1 VFGFDAQKL
10 LHHWR
15 VLVSGFLFYTHQP
28 ILSEVARGHIME
40 SELFELAEQ
49 LGRLLK
55 ASGKTIATAES
66 CTGGWIAQ
74 TITEVPGSS
83 AWFDRGFVTYSNAA
97 KVQMLG
103 VNPQTLEKHGAVS
116 VETATEMAAGAL
128 EYSDADV
135 AVAVTGIAG
144 PDGGTPDKPVGTVFI
159 AWAHKNGATKVV
171 RKQFIGNRRKIRA
184 ETVKSAV
191 EGLWLFY

>member
-1 VFGFDAQKL
+1 MDA
-10 LHHWR
+10 
-15 VLVSGFLFYTHQP
+15 
-28 ILSEVARGHIME
+28 
-40 SELFELAEQ
+40 ELFELAEQ

-55 ASGKTIATAES
+55 AKGKTMATAES

-103 VNPQTLEKHGAVS
+103 VSPKTLETYGAVS
-116 VETATEMAAGAL
+116 AETATEMAMGAL
-128 EYSDADV
+128 AHSDADV

-144 PDGGTPDKPVGTVFI
+144 PDGGTAEKPVGTVFI
-159 AWAHKNGATKVV
+159 AWAYKDGVAKVIK
-171 RKQFIGNRRKIRA
+171 KQFAGNRRKIR
-184 ETVKSAV
+184 EQTVRCAI
-191 EGLWLFY
+191 ERTCRHY

>member
-1 VFGFDAQKL
+1 
-10 LHHWR
+10 
-15 VLVSGFLFYTHQP
+15 
-28 ILSEVARGHIME
+28 ME
-40 SELFELAEQ
+40 SELFKLAEQ

-55 ASGKTIATAES
+55 ANGKTIATAES

-103 VNPQTLEKHGAVS
+103 VNPQTLERYGAVS
-116 VETATEMAAGAL
+116 AETATEMAAGAL
-128 EYSDADV
+128 THSNANV

-144 PDGGTPDKPVGTVFI
+144 PDGGTPEKPVGTVFI
-159 AWAHKNGATKVV
+159 AWANRNGAARVV
-171 RKQFIGNRRKIRA
+171 RKQLSGNRKQIR
-184 ETVKSAV
+184 EQTVRGAM
-191 EGLWLFY
+191 EGIE